1 MLNVIAEFPWCNVF
15 CLSGF
20 LAVVESTASVA
31 DQLSKLES
39 DVPPNTPKPEPEAEV
54 ELLEKTQ
61 EDKR

>member
-1 MLNVIAEFPWCNVF
+1 MLNVIAEFPWSNVSDS
-15 CLSGF
+15 LYV

-39 DVPPNTPKPEPEAEV
+39 DVPPNTPKPEAEAEV
-54 ELLEKTQ
+54 ELPEKTQ